1 MKAREKII
9 FVDVD
14 GTLIDFKSIDKQ
26 IINNIYSDSK
36 LVKFIDRI
44 LWWFNDFDLIGYSN
58 AIFYARI
65 FLYSILSN
73 KNFKKSLVEYKNWYS
88 KYTKKQITPEFK
100 NTILELENNNYQVC
114 VVTRNMYA
122 ACLSELLE
130 KTVHVVKD
138 KKVFY
143 SKLCYNYRV
152 SHIIGN
158 NYMDDIVSCYLLNLM
173 YKKRGIRKTVT
184 PVYIGKS
191 KVVRKIAKKEVK
203 CFEKFNTCV
212 EYLKNVVD

>member
-1 MKAREKII
+1 MKARRNII

-26 IINNIYSDSK
+26 IIDNIYSDSK

-65 FLYSILSN
+65 FLYSILS
-73 KNFKKSLVEYKNWYS
+73 KRKFKKSLVEYKYWYS
-88 KYTKKQITPEFK
+88 KLAKKQITSEFK
-100 NTILELENNNYQVC
+100 NTLLDLEKNNYQVC
-114 VVTRNMYA
+114 VITRNMYA

-143 SKLCYNYRV
+143 AKLCYNYRV

-173 YKKRGIRKTVT
+173 YKKRGIRKAVT

-191 KVVRKIAKKEVK
+191 KVVRKIVKKEVK
-203 CFEKFNTCV
+203 CFENFNTCI